1 MKLVA
6 TWLAAGAAAARVGNW
21 ERCGWTGGEREARRR
36 GKHAVRA
43 RGFVVAG
50 TKRHVNAPADE
61 GSAPSVSQ
69 AAVAEGL
76 FGFPTTI

>member
-1 MKLVA
+1 V
-6 TWLAAGAAAARVGNW
+6 
-21 ERCGWTGGEREARRR
+21 EREARRR

-61 GSAPSVSQ
+61 EKFVIM
-69 AAVAEGL
+69 EIL
-76 FGFPTTI
+76 TCGFDVLEA